1 MTQFMPF
8 IPYGMSSSVE
18 FVAFLEAGDIM
29 ECLEKHSEAK
39 NNEKLSFLKNL
50 DKEMNPVIVLIE

>member
-1 MTQFMPF
+1 MPF

-18 FVAFLEAGDIM
+18 FVAFFEAGDIM
-29 ECLEKHSEAK
+29 EWLEKHSEAK

-50 DKEMNPVIVLIE
+50 DEEMNPVIVLIE